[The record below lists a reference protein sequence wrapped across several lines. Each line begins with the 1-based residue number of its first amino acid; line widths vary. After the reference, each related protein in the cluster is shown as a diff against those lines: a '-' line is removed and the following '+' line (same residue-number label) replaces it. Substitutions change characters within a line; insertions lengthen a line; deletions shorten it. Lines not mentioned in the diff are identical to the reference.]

1 MILNGAVSG
10 TLTNHL
16 TCDQTMWV
24 SGESMFKAG
33 EMVSVH
39 MLGQEINMCLRK
51 SKGVVKLQKGERGYQ
66 CGRHIERG
74 HIGPWATS

>member
-1 MILNGAVSG
+1 MILNGAVRWDS
-10 TLTNHL
+10 TNHL

-39 MLGQEINMCLRK
+39 MLGQEITDVFEEEQG
-51 SKGVVKLQKGERGYQ
+51 SGETAAG
-66 CGRHIERG
+66 
-74 HIGPWATS
+74 

>member
-1 MILNGAVSG
+1 MILNGAVRWDSI
-10 TLTNHL
+10 NHL

-39 MLGQEINMCLRK
+39 MLGQEITDVFEEEQG
-51 SKGVVKLQKGERGYQ
+51 SGETAAG
-66 CGRHIERG
+66 
-74 HIGPWATS
+74 